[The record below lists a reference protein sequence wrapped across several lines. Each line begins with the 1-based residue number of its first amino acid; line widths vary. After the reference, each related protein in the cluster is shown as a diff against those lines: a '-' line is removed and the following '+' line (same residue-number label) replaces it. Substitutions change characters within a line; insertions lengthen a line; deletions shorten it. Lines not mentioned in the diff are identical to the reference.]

1 MNCAHPEGLG
11 AMEAEVHAGGMVG
24 AVQLVPRPVVD
35 SVDELLDGARRVG
48 TFNSSDARSP
58 APFERVEVD
67 GEPCVVKFVHVD
79 HDFAMRAAGD
89 VGCLP
94 RRAWELGL
102 MDVAPDLIDHATLGA
117 AHWGRNGWGVALL
130 MRDVSKALIPAG
142 DTPVPEK
149 VHVALVDHLAGL
161 SARCWGWRDEL
172 DLLPVGR
179 RWEFFSPQMVAGE
192 RALGFP
198 EQVPRIADDGWRAF
212 AARAPRDVADVV
224 DEVRTESAGLVAA
237 LESTP
242 TTFVHGDWKFGNLG
256 HADDGRTVLL
266 DWAYV
271 GEGYACHEL
280 AWYVALNRSRL
291 PVGHTKESTIDDFR
305 AALERHGVATEHWF
319 DRQLGLCLLGALA
332 QFGWEKALG
341 DDTELGWWCERARA
355 GADLL

>member
-102 MDVAPDLIDHATLGA
+102 MDVAPDLIDHATLGV

-256 HADDGRTVLL
+256 HAADGRTVLL

-280 AWYVALNRSRL
+280 AWYLALNRSRL